1 MSTSLVGKRR
11 VRTTN
16 TNSVKRLID
25 KVFEGIED
33 FNSEDNTIDILTSLR
48 DTLIEKFTKVQHLN
62 EEIIILN

>member
-1 MSTSLVGKRR
+1 MSTSLLGKRR

-48 DTLIEKFTKVQHLN
+48 DTLIEKFT
-62 EEIIILN
+62 